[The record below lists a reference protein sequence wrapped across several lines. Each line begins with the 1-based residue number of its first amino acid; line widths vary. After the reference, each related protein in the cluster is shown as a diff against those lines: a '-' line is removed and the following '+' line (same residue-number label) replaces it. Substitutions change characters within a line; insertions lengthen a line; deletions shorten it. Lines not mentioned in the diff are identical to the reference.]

1 MLLLLVG
8 LVLGLAF
15 GLTVRFSSRA
25 YDPPHDRVQIGSSTA
40 IRVLDNWW
48 VNTSGRA
55 GWASC
60 DSLQAALDYALG
72 EQSGPIFVGVPG
84 EPLPAWLFSR
94 S

>member
-15 GLTVRFSSRA
+15 GLTVRVSSRA
-25 YDPPHDRVQIGSSTA
+25 YDPPHDRVQVGSSTA

-72 EQSGPIFVGVPG
+72 EQSTLHVSDVSGQ
-84 EPLPAWLFSR
+84 PLPAWLSSR